1 MNAVQKGVRQRGAA
15 LLAAMLTVA
24 LVATFAATALWQQ
37 WGSIEIERA
46 ERQRL
51 QVAWMLAGA
60 LDWSRL
66 ILREDARSG
75 AVDHLGEPWAMVLEE
90 SRLSTFL
97 AADRNNTAGFALE
110 DTLDAFL
117 SGRVEDAQ
125 AKLNIT
131 NLIDGKQIS
140 AIHRA
145 SFAKLF
151 EVLGLPASELQGLCE
166 QLLLANTYQ
175 ADNAALAKA
184 PLKPQRMSQLVWL
197 GLPASTIKRL
207 EPYATLLPK
216 PSPVNLNTASPE
228 VLYASIARADRA
240 LANRISTL
248 RQSQAFQTLEDAAK
262 TLGLA
267 SSDLNPQ
274 QHATG
279 SQYFMVW
286 GRMRLEQTTV
296 QEVSLIERQG
306 VRVSTLWRER
316 GVVAPE
322 SQEGSSSRQAP

>member
-1 MNAVQKGVRQRGAA
+1 MTWRHRFAQRGAA

-66 ILREDARSG
+66 ILREDARTG

-97 AADRNNTAGFALE
+97 AADRSNTAGFALE

-125 AKLNIT
+125 AKLNIR
-131 NLIDGKQIS
+131 NLLDGAQIS
-140 AIHRA
+140 AIHKA
-145 SFAKLF
+145 SFTKLF
-151 EVLGLPASELQGLCE
+151 ETLGLPTRELEQLCE
-166 QLLLANTYQ
+166 QLLRASTRQSASAANAT
-175 ADNAALAKA
+175 A
-184 PLKPQRMSQLVWL
+184 PLMPQRMSQLVWL
-197 GLPASTIKRL
+197 GVSSATLKRL
-207 EPYATLLPK
+207 EPYVTLLPK
-216 PSPVNLNTASPE
+216 STPVNLNTASSE
-228 VLYASIARADRA
+228 VLYASIPRADRA
-240 LANRISTL
+240 LASRLTQL
-248 RQSQAFQTLEDAAK
+248 RQSQPFQSLDAAA
-262 TLGLA
+262 TALGLA
-267 SSDLNPQ
+267 SSDLNPL
-274 QHATG
+274 QHAVG
-279 SQYFMVW
+279 SQYFMVA

-306 VRVSTLWRER
+306 RSVTTLWRER
-316 GVVAPE
+316 GVLP
-322 SQEGSSSRQAP
+322 